1 MYVSNPGT
9 LSRSDEVCVIIRV
22 QSGGQRWPRISISS
36 KSGGKNGKHCWVPE
50 VSSITAISY
59 APSQIFEHF
68 IGHQF
73 RTIPQSQTSLQVKQ
87 YALLPATSFLCVL
100 DNTPWKIMSENL
112 QISVSDTNLFNM
124 LVKQTQ
130 NVKSAIKNMTSRSRK
145 GKEPEHDSSEDED
158 A

>member
-1 MYVSNPGT
+1 M
-9 LSRSDEVCVIIRV
+9 
-22 QSGGQRWPRISISS
+22 
-36 KSGGKNGKHCWVPE
+36 
-50 VSSITAISY
+50 
-59 APSQIFEHF
+59 
-68 IGHQF
+68 
-73 RTIPQSQTSLQVKQ
+73 
-87 YALLPATSFLCVL
+87 SFLCVL